1 MSTMT
6 EKRRLEFITPKR
18 YNQLDKEV
26 KDKLL
31 SYRRL
36 YNRVVR
42 KESLID
48 NLQKGI
54 RTEKEKL
61 MEMRSDLT
69 SNNHFIDHL
78 RDKYEFSCSIIKLK
92 PRGPYNRVYY
102 NLCISRRGE
111 THPKNVGLGNR
122 ETLIKV
128 LLDHFK
134 NNPSVRGKIIKDWEG
149 WLWGDCNDKD
159 GKYRKG
165 STYQKIEEMIFNNPL
180 GFKNENISRGI
191 LFPIKQKKGKTKK

>member
-18 YNQLDKEV
+18 YNQLDKVV

-48 NLQKGI
+48 NLQKKVKD
-54 RTEKEKL
+54 EKEKL
-61 MEMRSDLT
+61 IEMRKDLT

-78 RDKYEFSCSIIKLK
+78 RDKYEFSCSIVTMK
-92 PRGPYNRVYY
+92 PRGPRFRIYY